1 MNKSET
7 SKIIAVLMASYP
19 NFLNNK
25 TATDIQATIN
35 VWDEMLKDYS
45 YQEVSIAVKT
55 CIVQDKSNFAPSIG
69 QVINKIIGFKNQGTE
84 LTEQEAWNLVS
95 RATKNSAYHA
105 TEEYEKLPEV
115 VKQIVTPSQLKE
127 WSQMD
132 IDSVQSVVAS
142 NFMRSYKAK
151 VASNKEYQALP
162 NDVKQLLSGMADKL
176 SIEGGKNE

>member
-25 TATDIQATIN
+25 TPTDIQATIN

-69 QVINKIIGFKNQGTE
+69 QVINKIIGFRNQGTE

-95 RATKNSAYHA
+95 KATKNSAYHA

-132 IDSVQSVVAS
+132 SDSVQSVVAS

-162 NDVKQLLSGMADKL
+162 SNVKQLLSGMADKL
-176 SIEGGKNE
+176 SIEGGKQ

>member
-25 TATDIQATIN
+25 TPTDIQATIS

-45 YQEVSIAVKT
+45 YQEVSIAVKV
-55 CIVQDKSNFAPSIG
+55 CITQDKSNFAPSIG
-69 QVINKIIGFKNQGTE
+69 QVINKIIGFRNQGNE

-132 IDSVQSVVAS
+132 SDSVQSVVAS

-162 NDVKQLLSGMADKL
+162 NNIKQLLSGMADKF
-176 SIEGGKNE
+176 SIEGGRNE

>member
-25 TATDIQATIN
+25 TPTDIQATIN

-45 YQEVSIAVKT
+45 YQEVSIAIKT

-69 QVINKIIGFKNQGTE
+69 QVINKIIGFKNQGNE

-95 RATKNSAYHA
+95 RATKNSAYNA
-105 TEEYEKLPEV
+105 TEEYEKLPES

-132 IDSVQSVVAS
+132 SDSVQSVVAS

-162 NDVKQLLSGMADKL
+162 NNIKQLLSGMADKL
-176 SIEGGKNE
+176 SIEGGKDE

>member
-19 NFLNNK
+19 NFLSNK
-25 TATDIQATIN
+25 TATDIQATISI
-35 VWDEMLKDYS
+35 WDEMLKDYN
-45 YQEVSIAVKT
+45 YQEVSVAIKV
-55 CIVQDKSNFAPSIG
+55 CITQDKSNFAPSIG
-69 QVINKIIGFKNQGTE
+69 QVINKIIGFRNQGTE

-95 RATKNSAYHA
+95 KATKNSAYHA
-105 TEEYEKLPEV
+105 TEEFEKLPEA

-127 WSQMD
+127 WSQMET
-132 IDSVQSVVAS
+132 DSVQSVVAS

-162 NDVKQLLSGMADKL
+162 SNVKNLIEQATKKL
-176 SIEGGKNE
+176 IEQK

>member
-25 TATDIQATIN
+25 TATDIQATIS

-45 YQEVSIAVKT
+45 YQEVSIAVKV
-55 CIVQDKSNFAPSIG
+55 CITQDKSNFAPSIG
-69 QVINKIIGFKNQGTE
+69 QVINKIIGFKTQGNE

-95 RATKNSAYHA
+95 KATKNSAYHA

-132 IDSVQSVVAS
+132 SDSVQSVVAS

-162 NDVKQLLSGMADKL
+162 NNIKQLLSGMADKF
-176 SIEGGKNE
+176 SIEGGRNE